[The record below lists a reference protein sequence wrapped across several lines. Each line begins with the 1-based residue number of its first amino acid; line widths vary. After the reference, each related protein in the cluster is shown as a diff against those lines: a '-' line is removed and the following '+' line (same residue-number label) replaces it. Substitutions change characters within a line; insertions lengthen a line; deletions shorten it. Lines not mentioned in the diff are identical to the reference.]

1 MEVKMLK
8 IENLETFYGKIQAL
22 KGISLEVPDASIVTI
37 LGANGAGKSTTLKTI
52 SGLLR
57 PTRGTI
63 KFNERRIDGLLPEEI
78 VKLGIS
84 QVPEGRGVF
93 PEMTTKENLL
103 LGAFVRR
110 DNEEIKKDLDRVFSH
125 FPVLKDR
132 HNQNAGKLSGGEQ
145 QMLAI
150 GRALMSKPKLI
161 LLDEPSLGLSPIL
174 VEEIFKIISEINKE
188 GTTILLIEQNANIAI
203 SISQYGYILE
213 TGKISL
219 SGVAQ
224 YLMNNEEVKRSYLG
238 I

>member
-1 MEVKMLK
+1 MLK

-22 KGISLEVPDASIVTI
+22 KGISLEVPDTSIVTI

-125 FPVLKDR
+125 FPILKDR